1 VLTTAAGALES
12 ERKGFVQD
20 DTGGIALYL
29 DAPVIDG
36 LPAGTLIAATGTI
49 DDRFAERT
57 MRVSLADVIPLG
69 EGALPAPMLQPT
81 GSIGEA
87 VEGSRV
93 LVTGMT
99 VGSSSALADGLG
111 LMVDDGTG
119 QVRVIVAPAALG
131 DMSVPPGTSVI
142 AVGPVGQRDSSGTG
156 VAGYRIHVTVV
167 GDFQVIPPPS
177 PSPTP
182 IPSAAPTPSPTPAT
196 TPTPGATP
204 VPSVTP
210 TAAPSSTPSP
220 TPTATPRPTATPAPT
235 PGPTPP
241 PVIDIVEARGAPI
254 GAVVTVSGVVTAEA
268 GRLGLPPV
276 IAIADGTG
284 GIAVRL
290 PEDAERPTRGTTVL
304 VKGALAD
311 PYGQLELRPAAAGYA
326 VTGRG
331 SLPGPIRLTAFQ
343 LGDATEGRLAELTG
357 TVSAPPRKGTSG
369 DLTIDLVDAAG
380 TPFRVLAD
388 GSSGITATDLVKDR
402 GYRLTGIVGQRAS
415 RKGALDGYRLYIRDR
430 GDIASVAG
438 GAEPGAS
445 ASPGSPGTAVPIST
459 ALAVP
464 DGTRVTIEAT
474 VTAGASLL
482 DASGRRVV
490 VQDRTGAI
498 EILLPS
504 GIEAPDVGAR
514 LRVTGATGLAWG
526 APRIAATEMTTLG
539 AGVVQPLALRR
550 APAERDEWLL
560 VRLSGT
566 IAKVTRIGE
575 RWRAELTL
583 ADGAAALVQGQ
594 AGAGIPSTSVAAG
607 RRVTVTGIVRRP
619 YPTASDRRFAVL
631 PRSRSDLD
639 VVTSGTGAAPE
650 SVGSGN
656 GSRGATGQASA
667 DPGVAAITPDTDLA
681 TLADLVGQRVKVG
694 GLVARVAED
703 GFDLDDGT
711 ALARVALRG
720 EMRSLLPHLRQGEAV
735 AARGRVELLDGAPV
749 VVVDDE
755 GNLLRVGTLG
765 EGVPIGNAAPAASAG
780 PGGDPVTADASGGIG
795 GPVPMSLFALASLTG
810 LSVLAS
816 VLRRR
821 FLRRRLRF
829 ALVDRLRGLPGR
841 EGAGNGRGSGT
852 AGPESEHEFA

>member
-1 VLTTAAGALES
+1 
-12 ERKGFVQD
+12 
-20 DTGGIALYL
+20 
-29 DAPVIDG
+29 
-36 LPAGTLIAATGTI
+36 
-49 DDRFAERT
+49 
-57 MRVSLADVIPLG
+57 M
-69 EGALPAPMLQPT
+69 
-81 GSIGEA
+81 
-87 VEGSRV
+87 
-93 LVTGMT
+93 
-99 VGSSSALADGLG
+99 
-111 LMVDDGTG
+111 
-119 QVRVIVAPAALG
+119 
-131 DMSVPPGTSVI
+131 
-142 AVGPVGQRDSSGTG
+142 
-156 VAGYRIHVTVV
+156 
-167 GDFQVIPPPS
+167 
-177 PSPTP
+177 
-182 IPSAAPTPSPTPAT
+182 
-196 TPTPGATP
+196 
-204 VPSVTP
+204 
-210 TAAPSSTPSP
+210 
-220 TPTATPRPTATPAPT
+220 
-235 PGPTPP
+235 
-241 PVIDIVEARGAPI
+241 
-254 GAVVTVSGVVTAEA
+254 
-268 GRLGLPPV
+268 
-276 IAIADGTG
+276 
-284 GIAVRL
+284 
-290 PEDAERPTRGTTVL
+290 
-304 VKGALAD
+304 
-311 PYGQLELRPAAAGYA
+311 
-326 VTGRG
+326 
-331 SLPGPIRLTAFQ
+331 
-343 LGDATEGRLAELTG
+343 
-357 TVSAPPRKGTSG
+357 
-369 DLTIDLVDAAG
+369 
-380 TPFRVLAD
+380 
-388 GSSGITATDLVKDR
+388 
-402 GYRLTGIVGQRAS
+402 
-415 RKGALDGYRLYIRDR
+415 
-430 GDIASVAG
+430 
-438 GAEPGAS
+438 
-445 ASPGSPGTAVPIST
+445 
-459 ALAVP
+459 P

-667 DPGVAAITPDTDLA
+667 DPGAAAITPDTDLA

-735 AARGRVELLDGAPV
+735 AATGRVELLDGAPV

-755 GNLLRVGTLG
+755 GNLVRVGTLG

-780 PGGDPVTADASGGIG
+780 LGDDPVTADASGGLG

-810 LSVLAS
+810 LSVFTS

-841 EGAGNGRGSGT
+841 EGASNGRGSST
-852 AGPESEHEFA
+852 ASPESEHEFA